1 MHREKLAI
9 SCVAENCAGRGI
21 CMNDLAYYLHQRYRV
36 ILDYDPEGY
45 WIARNPELPGCIAD
59 GATEQEALLSLS
71 ISRELWIE
79 SRLSVGLLIPEP
91 INFEVK
97 MEKN

>member
-1 MHREKLAI
+1 MH
-9 SCVAENCAGRGI
+9 
-21 CMNDLAYYLHQRYRV
+21 DLAYYLNQHYRV
-36 ILDYDPEGY
+36 TLDYDPEGY
-45 WIARNPELPGCIAD
+45 WDARNPELPGCRAD

-79 SRLSVGLLIPEP
+79 SRLSVGLFIPEP
-91 INFEVK
+91 INCGVK